1 MKYVGLDVHV
11 KATVW
16 CCLDEKG
23 EITER
28 GKTPTT
34 PAELTTL
41 MVRLQEH
48 GDLLLGQEAGKMSH
62 LVHDVL
68 TAAGVRLLTFN
79 AHHLKMIA
87 SSRKKSD
94 KRDSYWLAKTLQ
106 TGMMPHPV
114 YIPTGE
120 VRTLRA
126 LLAQRDALVADR
138 TSWLV
143 RAKTLLTAAG
153 SPATPTPGSQK
164 WLHDALQNP
173 DGLDALIADRVEQCE
188 RVHLM
193 LTAELQRVDANI
205 HAIAKKSDVVKRL
218 QTIPAVGEK
227 VAVALYAWIGDV
239 TRFPDARRL
248 CSYAGLVPSVRQS
261 ADTTRLGGITKEGSS
276 QLRRLLVQAG
286 HVLLWK
292 CNSDA
297 ASPLRALPERVA
309 NRGKRKVGVVAAAR
323 HLLKIAY
330 YVMRDGCVYDPSL
343 LRSSKEKET
352 QISAA

>member
-11 KATVW
+11 KKAVW
-16 CCLDEKG
+16 CCLDETG
-23 EITER
+23 EIIAR

-34 PAELTTL
+34 PAELMKL
-41 MVRLQEH
+41 AVRLQEDD
-48 GDLLLGQEAGKMSH
+48 DLLLGQEAGKMSH

-68 TAAGVRLLTFN
+68 TSAGVRLLTFN
-79 AHHLKMIA
+79 AHHLKVIA

-94 KRDSYWLAKTLQ
+94 KRDSYWLAKALQ

-120 VRTLRA
+120 VRELRG
-126 LLAQRDALVADR
+126 LLSQREALVTAR

-153 SPATPTPGSQK
+153 HPATPTPGSHK

-173 DGLDALIADRVEQCE
+173 DGLDALTADRVEQCE
-188 RVHLM
+188 RIHLL
-193 LTAELQRVDANI
+193 LTAELQLVDASI
-205 HAIAKKSDVVKRL
+205 HAITKKSDVVQRL

-239 TRFPDARRL
+239 TRFPNARRL

-261 ADTTRLGGITKEGSS
+261 ADSTQLGGITKEGSS

-297 ASPLRALPERVA
+297 ARPLRALPDRVA
-309 NRGKRKVGVVAAAR
+309 NKGKRKVGVVAAAR
-323 HLLKIAY
+323 HILKIAY
-330 YVMRDGCVYDPSL
+330 YVMRDGGVYDPTL
-343 LRSSKEKET
+343 LRSTKEKEA
-352 QISAA
+352 QLPAA